1 MLRPSEFCSRAQAHA
16 RTLGSRARA
25 HARRAPRLGAVAL
38 LLCCAAS
45 ACVKKSDYDALQAK
59 CTNEREELAQKLAAA
74 EQRGISLE
82 EALAKEQAR
91 AKELEAEVERLKGE
105 LEQNQARV
113 LEQQNQLTEMV
124 KNSSSMKAS
133 IQEMQE
139 ALNTLRE
146 QKKQTEARIAEF
158 KKLLDSFKSLI
169 DAGKLKVKVVR
180 GRMVVELPSD
190 VLFASGSIDLS
201 EAGKAAVGEVGAIF
215 VTMKDRE
222 FQIEGHTDD
231 QPIKTARF
239 PSNWELAAGRAIA
252 VAHILIKSGL
262 PPTSVSAASFGEF
275 RPVAS
280 NTKPDTRAHNRR
292 IEIVLVPDL
301 SKVPGFEELEQI
313 AKH

>member
-1 MLRPSEFCSRAQAHA
+1 MLRSSKLCA
-16 RTLGSRARA
+16 G
-25 HARRAPRLGAVAL
+25 VVL
-38 LLCCAAS
+38 LSCIAAS
-45 ACVKKSDYDALQAK
+45 GCVKKSDYEALQAK
-59 CTNEREELAQKLAAA
+59 SAKEREELAAQLGTSEQKAQSLAD
-74 EQRGISLE
+74 
-82 EALAKEQAR
+82 ALAKEQAR
-91 AKELEAEVERLKGE
+91 AQELEAEIARLKGE
-105 LEQNQARV
+105 LEESKARFV
-113 LEQQNQLTEMV
+113 EQQQQLTEMV
-124 KNSSSMKAS
+124 KNSANMKAS

-158 KKLLDSFKSLI
+158 KKLLDSFKTLI

-215 VTMKDRE
+215 VSMKDRE

-252 VAHILIKSGL
+252 VAQILIKSGL
-262 PPTSVSAASFGEF
+262 PPTRVSAASFGEF

-280 NTKPDTRAHNRR
+280 NAKPETRAQNRR

-301 SKVPGFEELEQI
+301 SKVPGFEELEQA
-313 AKH
+313 AKN

>member
-1 MLRPSEFCSRAQAHA
+1 MLQTSAVCV
-16 RTLGSRARA
+16 RARA
-25 HARRAPRLGAVAL
+25 STTFRSTLAL
-38 LLCCAAS
+38 LLCCCAAS
-45 ACVKKSDYDALQAK
+45 ACVKKSDYEALQAK
-59 CTNEREELAQKLAAA
+59 CQKEREELAAQLGAA
-74 EQRGISLE
+74 EQKGVSLE

-91 AKELEAEVERLKGE
+91 AKELEAEIERLKGE
-105 LEQNQARV
+105 LGESQTRV

-124 KNSSSMKAS
+124 KNSANMKAS

-158 KKLLDSFKSLI
+158 KKLLDSFKTLI

-215 VTMKDRE
+215 VSMKDRE

-252 VAHILIKSGL
+252 VAQILIKSGL
-262 PPTSVSAASFGEF
+262 PPTRVSAASFGEF

-280 NTKPDTRAHNRR
+280 NAKPETRAQNRR

-301 SKVPGFEELEQI
+301 SKVPGFEELEQA
-313 AKH
+313 AKN

>member
-1 MLRPSEFCSRAQAHA
+1 MLRSSIVV
-16 RTLGSRARA
+16 L
-25 HARRAPRLGAVAL
+25 L
-38 LLCCAAS
+38 LLCGTAGS
-45 ACVKKSDYDALQAK
+45 GCVKRSDYEALQAK
-59 CTNEREELAQKLAAA
+59 SALEREELAAKLGAA
-74 EQRGISLE
+74 EQRGLSLD
-82 EALAKEQAR
+82 EALAKEQAHS
-91 AKELEAEVERLKGE
+91 KELEAEIARLKAE
-105 LEQNQARV
+105 LEQSKARLV
-113 LEQQNQLTEMV
+113 EQQNQLTEMV
-124 KNSSSMKAS
+124 KSSANLKGS

-146 QKKQTEARIAEF
+146 QKRQTEARIAEF
-158 KKLLDSFKSLI
+158 KKLLGSFKALI

-201 EAGKAAVGEVGAIF
+201 EGGKAAVAEVGAIF
-215 VTMKDRE
+215 VSMKDRE

-252 VAHILIKSGL
+252 VAQILIKTGL
-262 PPTSVSAASFGEF
+262 PPTRVSAASFGEF

-301 SKVPGFEELEQI
+301 SNVPGFEELEQA
-313 AKH
+313 AKN